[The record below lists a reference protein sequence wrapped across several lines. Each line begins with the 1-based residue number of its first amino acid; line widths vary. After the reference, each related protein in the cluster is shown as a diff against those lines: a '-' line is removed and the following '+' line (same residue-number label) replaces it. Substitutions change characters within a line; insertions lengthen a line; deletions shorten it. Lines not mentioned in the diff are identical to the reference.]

1 MQASH
6 MRLPCTLIM
15 QLGWVLHSVHPGA
28 PDCWL
33 LPSDAAWLGLV
44 CVRCNVPESCAV
56 RLQV

>member
-1 MQASH
+1 

-15 QLGWVLHSVHPGA
+15 QLGWVLYSVRPGA